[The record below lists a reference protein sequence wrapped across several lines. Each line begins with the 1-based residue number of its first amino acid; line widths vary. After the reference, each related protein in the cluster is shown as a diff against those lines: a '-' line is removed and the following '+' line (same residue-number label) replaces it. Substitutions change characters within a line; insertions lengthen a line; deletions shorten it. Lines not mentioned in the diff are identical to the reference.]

1 MERLKALCV
10 VLLIV
15 FFGSLYQGAVVPFI
29 DGINYGLT
37 IAKYENNTQNKTQ
50 EFIMMDVEPK
60 NPEFMEPNEI
70 NIKDGKAV
78 LVRATNVSLLMS
90 DTPNKPVW
98 WMALNSL
105 YIALTVIVLIL
116 GVWIPFL
123 VVKILRSLQHS
134 YVFERINL
142 KRINRIGI
150 IILSIGLIGSVIQVI
165 NILSAEY
172 LVDLTNYRFTY
183 SKVIDFNAIIMG
195 VVILIMNEVMRIAIE
210 IKEEQDL
217 TI

>member
-15 FFGSLYQGAVVPFI
+15 FFGSLYQGAIVPFI
-29 DGINYGLT
+29 DGVSYGLT

-60 NPEFMEPNEI
+60 NPDYMEANEI
-70 NIKDGKAV
+70 NIKNGKEV
-78 LVRATNVSLLMS
+78 LVRATNVSLLLDDS
-90 DTPNKPVW
+90 QEKPMW

-105 YIALTVIVLIL
+105 YMALTIIVLIL
-116 GVWIPFL
+116 GIWIPFL

-134 YVFERINL
+134 YVFDRINL

-150 IILSIGLIGSVIQVI
+150 IILSIGLIGSVIQGI
-165 NILSAEY
+165 NIISAEY

>member
-15 FFGSLYQGAVVPFI
+15 FFGSLYQGAIVPFI
-29 DGINYGLT
+29 DGVSYGLT

-50 EFIMMDVEPK
+50 EFLMMDVEPK
-60 NPEFMEPNEI
+60 NPEYMVANEI
-70 NIKDGKAV
+70 NIKNGKEV
-78 LVRATNVSLLMS
+78 LVRATNVSLLLD
-90 DTPNKPVW
+90 DTQEKPMW

-105 YIALTVIVLIL
+105 YMALTVIVLIL
-116 GVWIPFL
+116 GIWIPFL

-134 YVFERINL
+134 YVFDRINL

-150 IILSIGLIGSVIQVI
+150 IILSIGLIGSVIQGI
-165 NILSAEY
+165 NIISAEY

>member
-70 NIKDGKAV
+70 NIKDGKEV

>member
-15 FFGSLYQGAVVPFI
+15 FFGSLYQGAIVPFI
-29 DGINYGLT
+29 DGVSYGLT

-60 NPEFMEPNEI
+60 NPEYMEANEI
-70 NIKDGKAV
+70 NIKNGKEV
-78 LVRATNVSLLMS
+78 LVRATNVSLLLD
-90 DTPNKPVW
+90 DTQEKPMW

-116 GVWIPFL
+116 GIWIPFL

-134 YVFERINL
+134 YVFDRINL

-150 IILSIGLIGSVIQVI
+150 IILSIGLIGSVIQGI
-165 NILSAEY
+165 NIISAEY